1 MHHFLILIFLAAGAL
16 IAPALAQQ
24 NQIDYSRV
32 TKDTTIQEKD
42 VDLESMEA
50 HGYGDIAEICRQMSP
65 EQRAAILEAATAR
78 QKELEAMSPAER
90 HKVEGDLKQAAGMLD
105 QNMGLENVDAS
116 KLDTSKAKDVSGTMQ
131 DIKAY
136 QNLQNPQ
143 PAQ

>member
-50 HGYGDIAEICRQMSP
+50 HGYGDIAEIYRQMSP